1 LTDRR
6 AANVARLAGRT
17 SVRRDTGGKQMNP
30 KALTGAGLGLRG
42 PHAAAV
48 LASQPAVG
56 WWEVH
61 SENYFGGGEPVAAL
75 EQVRARYPIS
85 LHGVGLGLGSLE
97 APRAEHLGALQTLVE
112 RIEPVLVSEHLC
124 WNRSGGRYFNDLLPV
139 PRVEGALDVVAQHI
153 DVVQNA
159 LGRPILIENVSAYVA
174 FENEVCTEAEMLA
187 DLVARTGCGVLLDL
201 NNLHVNALNFGI
213 DPFAELA
220 RLPKHCVGEMHV
232 AGFEWLDRVA
242 IDTHGAP
249 VSDAVW
255 TLLDAALERFGPT
268 PVLLERDTNLPS
280 LDALLHEYAQ
290 LDARVL
296 GHPGNARGL
305 ARATAEVATC

>member
-1 LTDRR
+1 
-6 AANVARLAGRT
+6 
-17 SVRRDTGGKQMNP
+17 MNP
-30 KALTGAGLGLRG
+30 KVLTGAGLGLRG
-42 PHAAAV
+42 PHAGAV
-48 LASQPAVG
+48 LGRQPAVG

-61 SENYFGGGEPVAAL
+61 SENYFGGGEPIAAL

-85 LHGVGLGLGSLE
+85 LHGVGLGLGSVE
-97 APRAEHLGALQTLVE
+97 APRTEHLIRLKALVE
-112 RIEPVLVSEHLC
+112 HIEPVLVSEHLC
-124 WNRSGGRYFNDLLPV
+124 WNRAGERYFNDLLPV

-153 DVVQNA
+153 DLVQNA
-159 LGRPILIENVSAYVA
+159 LGRPILIENVSTYVA
-174 FENEVCTEAEMLA
+174 FEDEVCTEAEMLA

-201 NNLHVNALNFGI
+201 NNLHVNALNLGI

-232 AGFEWLDRVA
+232 AGFEWLDDVA

-268 PVLLERDTNLPS
+268 AVLLERDTNLPS
-280 LDALLHEYAQ
+280 LDALLQEYAQ
-290 LDARVL
+290 LERRVL
-296 GHPGNARGL
+296 GGSLHAHGFGQAITE
-305 ARATAEVATC
+305 AATC

>member
-1 LTDRR
+1 
-6 AANVARLAGRT
+6 
-17 SVRRDTGGKQMNP
+17 MNR

-42 PHAAAV
+42 PHAGAV
-48 LASQPAVG
+48 LAGRPAVG

-75 EQVRARYPIS
+75 EQVRARYPVS
-85 LHGVGLGLGSLE
+85 LHGVGLGLGSLQAPE
-97 APRAEHLGALQTLVE
+97 AKHLRQLKALVE

-124 WNRSGGRYFNDLLPV
+124 WNRSGNRYFNDLLPV

-159 LGRPILIENVSAYVA
+159 LGRPILVENVSAYVA
-174 FENEVCTEAEMLA
+174 FEGEVCTEGEMLA
-187 DLVARTGCGVLLDL
+187 ELVARTGCGVLLDL

-220 RLPKHCVGEMHV
+220 RLPEHCVGEMHV
-232 AGFEWLDRVA
+232 AGFEWLDEVA
-242 IDTHGAP
+242 IDTHGAQ

-255 TLLDAALERFGPT
+255 TLLDAALERFGPSA
-268 PVLLERDTNLPS
+268 VLLERDTNLPS
-280 LDALLHEYAQ
+280 LDSLLQEYAQ
-290 LDARVL
+290 LEARVL
-296 GHPGNARGL
+296 ASSFSACGPSQAS
-305 ARATAEVATC
+305 AKAAIC